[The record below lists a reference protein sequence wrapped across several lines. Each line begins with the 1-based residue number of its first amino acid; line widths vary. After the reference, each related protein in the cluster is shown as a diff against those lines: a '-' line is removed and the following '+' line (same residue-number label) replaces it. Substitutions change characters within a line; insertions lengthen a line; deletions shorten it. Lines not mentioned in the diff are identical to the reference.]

1 MKHNLS
7 FRLHILALAFCCGF
21 SIMTVELLG
30 GKIMAP
36 YFGGSIYVWG
46 SIITVFMLALSIGY
60 LLGGRWSINQ
70 PNTRKYGSLFIFSA
84 LLLLPMIFFGDAI
97 MNVIFAHV
105 EDPRFGSLL
114 GASGLFLLPTI
125 AMGMIA
131 PYSVRL
137 LVLSTEHSGQTA
149 GFLYFVSTIGSALGT
164 IMTSFYLVLFFEINT
179 ILWVVFFTFLICG
192 GSIAFRS
199 ESTDE
204 LEITDSNASHATS

>member
-1 MKHNLS
+1 M
-7 FRLHILALAFCCGF
+7 FYRPHILSLAFCSGF

-46 SIITVFMLALSIGY
+46 SIITIFMLALSIGY
-60 LLGGRWSINQ
+60 LLGGKLSIFQ
-70 PNTRKYGSLFIFSA
+70 PNNQKYGALFIVSGI
-84 LLLLPMIFFGDAI
+84 LLLPMILMGESI
-97 MNVIFAHV
+97 MEFIFNRV
-105 EDPRFGSLL
+105 EDPRYGSLL

-137 LVLSTEHSGQTA
+137 LVISTEHSGQTA

-164 IMTSFYLVLFFEINT
+164 IMTSFYFVLWFEINT
-179 ILWVVFFTFLICG
+179 VLWAMFLVFTSAGC
-192 GSIAFRS
+192 SIAIRQSAEF
-199 ESTDE
+199 
-204 LEITDSNASHATS
+204 SNA